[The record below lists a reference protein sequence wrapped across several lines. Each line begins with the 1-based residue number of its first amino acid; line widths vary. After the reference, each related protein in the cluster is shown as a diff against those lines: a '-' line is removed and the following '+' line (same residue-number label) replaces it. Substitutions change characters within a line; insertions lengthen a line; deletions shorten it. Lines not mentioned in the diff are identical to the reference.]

1 MQRLIAAGTPA
12 ADAARLSAIVP
23 DQPDPLPELAATE
36 QIAALLA
43 DLESFR
49 IEEAGAKLDGCL
61 RQRGLQ
67 PAWEDV
73 VAPAL
78 RRLQDRFQDT
88 ADCIDLETLLA
99 DEAARAV
106 DRYTGGRTLG
116 EAAVGPVLLACC
128 PGERHWLPLK
138 VLQGVLLERGTP
150 AVLLAPDLPPD
161 AVLRAARRASPRA
174 VVLWSLTPRP
184 AQAILRRRLIARG
197 EQTVAMRPRLVP
209 QSGPADPPG
218 RCRPPPLPPLTRALH
233 PTKRGG
239 LVKRT
244 DRESWTSSIWS
255 DRAHSATRE
264 TVAAGIWSLRP
275 GVAGMFVVAW
285 ASCGSTTR

>member
-1 MQRLIAAGTPA
+1 MLGVPAVTIRSWESRYDIAPRTRSPGRHRRYSSEDIARLRRMQRLIAGGTPA

-23 DQPDPLPELAATE
+23 DQHDPHPELPAEE

-43 DLESFR
+43 DLECFR
-49 IEEAGAKLDGCL
+49 IVEAGAKLDGCL
-61 RQRGLQ
+61 RRHGLQ
-67 PAWEDV
+67 PAWEEV

-78 RRLQDRFQDT
+78 RRLQDRYQDI

-106 DRYTGGRTLG
+106 DRYTGGR
-116 EAAVGPVLLACC
+116 AVGDAAGSPVLLACC

-197 EQTVAMRPRLVP
+197 EQTVAA
-209 QSGPADPPG
+209 GPGWSPKVD
-218 RCRPPPLPPLTRALH
+218 PLTHLDEAVHLLSRL
-233 PTKRGG
+233 
-239 LVKRT
+239 
-244 DRESWTSSIWS
+244 
-255 DRAHSATRE
+255 
-264 TVAAGIWSLRP
+264 
-275 GVAGMFVVAW
+275 
-285 ASCGSTTR
+285 

>member
-1 MQRLIAAGTPA
+1 MAAASRGGTPPAVWPVGRVAAMLGVPAVTIRSWEARYDIAPPTRSPGRHRRYNSEDIARLRRMQRLIAAGTPA

-36 QIAALLA
+36 QVAALLA

-116 EAAVGPVLLACC
+116 EAADSPVLLACC

-197 EQTVAMRPRLVP
+197 EQTVAAGTGWSAKV
-209 QSGPADPPG
+209 D
-218 RCRPPPLPPLTRALH
+218 PLTHLDDAVHLLSRL
-233 PTKRGG
+233 
-239 LVKRT
+239 
-244 DRESWTSSIWS
+244 
-255 DRAHSATRE
+255 
-264 TVAAGIWSLRP
+264 
-275 GVAGMFVVAW
+275 
-285 ASCGSTTR
+285 

>member
-1 MQRLIAAGTPA
+1 MAAASRGETPPAVWPVGRVAAMLGVPAVTIRSWEARYDIAPPTRSPGRHRRYSSEDIARLRRMQRLIAAGTPA
-12 ADAARLSAIVP
+12 ADAARLSAIEP
-23 DQPDPLPELAATE
+23 DQSDAQPELPAAE
-36 QIAALLA
+36 QVAALLA

-49 IEEAGAKLDGCL
+49 IDEAGAKLDGCL

-106 DRYTGGRTLG
+106 DRYAGGRRLG
-116 EAAVGPVLLACC
+116 EAADSPVLLACC

-174 VVLWSLTPRP
+174 IVLWSLTPRP

-197 EQTVAMRPRLVP
+197 EQTVAAGLGWSPKV
-209 QSGPADPPG
+209 D
-218 RCRPPPLPPLTRALH
+218 PLTHLDDAVHLLSRL
-233 PTKRGG
+233 
-239 LVKRT
+239 
-244 DRESWTSSIWS
+244 
-255 DRAHSATRE
+255 
-264 TVAAGIWSLRP
+264 
-275 GVAGMFVVAW
+275 
-285 ASCGSTTR
+285 